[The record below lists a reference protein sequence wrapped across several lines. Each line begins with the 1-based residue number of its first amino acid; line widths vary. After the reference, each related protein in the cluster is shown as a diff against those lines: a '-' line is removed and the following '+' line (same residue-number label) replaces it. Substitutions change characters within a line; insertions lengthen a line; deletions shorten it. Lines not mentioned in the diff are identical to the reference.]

1 MVTRCEKKLNRNLS
15 EASSCCISDHSQE
28 AVENTVYSYY
38 NIGPLIRYDKTME
51 NFDVIVIG
59 AGHAGC
65 EAALAAS
72 RLKVKTLLLT
82 INLDH
87 IAYMSCNPAVGGLGK
102 GHLVKEIDALDGE
115 MGLNADATGI
125 QFRVLNMKKGPAVR
139 ATRIQTDKSR
149 YALRMKKR
157 LEEQDNL
164 FVRQGI
170 VEKLLVEDSAVS
182 GVETRWGER
191 FFGKTII
198 ITTGTFL
205 RGLIHVGLEHF
216 EAGRMGD
223 LPSVGLAQSLRD
235 LGLELGRLKTGT
247 CPRLDGRTIDFSK
260 MEAQLSDDPPLP
272 FSFLTKKITGRLV
285 PCWLTYTNQ
294 KTHDVIRGGFDRSP
308 LYTGKI
314 KGTGVRYC
322 PSIEDKLV
330 KFAEKERHRIFVEPE
345 GLDTIEYYPNGLS
358 TSLPLDIQ
366 TAMLRTIEGLER
378 VEITRP
384 GYAIEYDFAFP
395 TQLYPTLET
404 KRVEGLFLAG
414 QINGTTGYEEAGAQ
428 GLMAGVNAA
437 LRARDE
443 GDFILGRDEAYIGV
457 MIDDL
462 VTRGVDEP
470 YRMFTSRAE
479 HRLLLREDNADL
491 RLTERGY
498 RTGVVNE
505 ARYKRVLEKKAKI
518 EKTHEM
524 LRSVRLKPT
533 RDTNEMLRMNG
544 MDPIKNPV
552 TLEELL
558 KKPEVT
564 IEEVK
569 RIGMGFDDLEED
581 IAYQVELN
589 VKYRGYTDRQMD
601 MVRKSKKLEDRKIP
615 SDIEY
620 KEISGLSRE
629 VVERFTK
636 VKPFTLGQ
644 ASRIPG
650 VTPASI
656 TALLIHFKKKGVL

>member
-1 MVTRCEKKLNRNLS
+1 
-15 EASSCCISDHSQE
+15 
-28 AVENTVYSYY
+28 
-38 NIGPLIRYDKTME
+38 ME

-72 RLKVKTLLLT
+72 RMKARTLLLT

-115 MGLNADATGI
+115 MALNTDATGI
-125 QFRVLNMKKGPAVR
+125 QFKILNMKKGPAVR
-139 ATRIQTDKSR
+139 ATRIQADKAR

-157 LEEQDNL
+157 LEEQEHL
-164 FVRQGI
+164 FVRQGM
-170 VEKLLVEDSAVS
+170 VERLLVDKNVVC
-182 GVETRWGER
+182 GVETRWGEK
-191 FFGKTII
+191 FYGKTVI

-223 LPSVGLAQSLRD
+223 EASVGLSQNLRD

-247 CPRLDGRTIDFSK
+247 CSRLDGRTIDFSK
-260 MEAQLSDDPPLP
+260 MEAQHSDDPPLP
-272 FSFLTKKITGRLV
+272 FSFLTEKITGRLV

-294 KTHDVIRGGFDRSP
+294 KTHEVIRGGFDRSP

-322 PSIEDKLV
+322 PSIEDKV
-330 KFAEKERHRIFVEPE
+330 VRFADKERHRIFLEPE
-345 GLDTIEYYPNGLS
+345 GLDTVEYYPNGFS

-366 TAMLRTIEGLER
+366 IAMLRTVPGLEE

-404 KRVEGLFLAG
+404 KIVGNLFLAG

-437 LRARDE
+437 LKARNE

-491 RLTERGY
+491 RLTEKGY
-498 RTGVVNE
+498 RIGLVNE
-505 ARYKRVLEKKAKI
+505 ERYKKVLEKKSKI

-524 LRSVRLKPT
+524 LRAVRLKPT
-533 RDTNEMLRMNG
+533 KDTNEMLRMK
-544 MDPIKNPV
+544 DIETIKNPV

-558 KKPEVT
+558 KKPGVT
-564 IEEVK
+564 IDEVK
-569 RIGMGFDDLEED
+569 RIAAGFDEIEED

-601 MVRKSKKLEDRKIP
+601 MVRKTKRLEDRRIP
-615 SDIEY
+615 SDIQY
-620 KEISGLSRE
+620 KEVSGLSRE

-656 TALLIHFKKKGVL
+656 TALLVHFKKKGVL

>member
-1 MVTRCEKKLNRNLS
+1 
-15 EASSCCISDHSQE
+15 
-28 AVENTVYSYY
+28 
-38 NIGPLIRYDKTME
+38 ME

-72 RLKVKTLLLT
+72 RMKAKTLLIT

-115 MGLNADATGI
+115 MGLNIDFTGI
-125 QFRVLNMKKGPAVR
+125 QFRILNMKKGPAVR
-139 ATRIQTDKSR
+139 ATRIQADKAR

-157 LEEQDNL
+157 LEEQESI
-164 FVRQGI
+164 FIRQGT
-170 VEKLLVEDSAVS
+170 VEKLLIDKDSVC
-182 GVETRWGER
+182 GVEMRWGET
-191 FFGKTII
+191 FFAKTVIV
-198 ITTGTFL
+198 TTGTFL
-205 RGLIHVGLEHF
+205 RGLIHVGLEHY

-223 LPSVGLAQSLRD
+223 LASVGLSQSLKG
-235 LGLELGRLKTGT
+235 LGIELGRLKTGT

-260 MEAQLSDDPPLP
+260 MEPQHSDDPPVP
-272 FSFLTKKITGRLV
+272 FSFLTEKITGRLM
-285 PCWLTYTNQ
+285 PCWLTYTNAE
-294 KTHDVIRGGFDRSP
+294 THDVIRSGFDRSP

-322 PSIEDKLV
+322 PSIEDKIV
-330 KFAEKERHRIFVEPE
+330 RFADKERHRIFIEPE
-345 GLDTIEYYPNGLS
+345 GLDTVEYYPNGFS

-366 TAMLRTIEGLER
+366 IAMLRTVPGLEN

-384 GYAIEYDFAFP
+384 GYAIEYDFIFP

-404 KRVEGLFLAG
+404 KVVANLFLAG
-414 QINGTTGYEEAGAQ
+414 QINGTTGYEEAAAQ
-428 GLMAGVNAA
+428 GLMAGINAV
-437 LRARDE
+437 LKARNE
-443 GDFILGRDEAYIGV
+443 GEFILGRDEAYIGV

-491 RLTERGY
+491 RLTEKGY
-498 RTGVVNE
+498 QIGLVSE
-505 ARYKRVLEKKAKI
+505 ERYKKVLDKKSKI
-518 EKTHEM
+518 EKAHEM
-524 LRSVRLKPT
+524 LQSVRLKPT
-533 RDTNEMLRMNG
+533 KVTNEMLQDKG
-544 MDPIKNPV
+544 IEGIKNPM

-558 KKPEVT
+558 KKPGVT
-564 IEEVK
+564 IHDVK
-569 RIGMGFDDLEED
+569 QIEAGFDKIEED

-589 VKYRGYTDRQMD
+589 VKYRGYTDRQME
-601 MVRKSKKLEDRKIP
+601 MVRKTKRLEDKKIP
-615 SDIEY
+615 LDIVY

-636 VKPFTLGQ
+636 VRPFTLGQ

-656 TALLIHFKKKGVL
+656 TALLVHFKKKGIL